1 VNKKLAENKPS
12 PQKLFENKPLTP
24 FVSWL
29 NRRGLRFKLMFVVGI
44 LTLVVMVVLSVLL
57 YNLQRQQLVQN
68 AQNGTSMVSS
78 LLEANLRHA
87 MLTYDRDIVDEILV
101 ESIQNPNVK
110 SIKILNGEGIVK
122 YSTDPSQV
130 ETTIS
135 IQEETCQNCHA
146 VDDPS
151 TDKTVVIQPANP
163 REIPFLLNVNL
174 IQNEPACY
182 DCHDSK
188 DKILGLLM
196 VEMSLSGVYSLFSN
210 NFWKIALLVFLATL
224 SIIFLLIPNLE
235 HRVIQ
240 PVYKLKKGIEG
251 INRGILDFSVATAH
265 HDEIGD
271 LARSFDQMRVQL
283 KNSNAQ
289 RDQREQELAI
299 LYQVGLT
306 ATQLHDVNKIMEF
319 ALDTVINKFGMAD
332 SLIFLW
338 SEEDQRYTVRASHGI
353 SQEQIDE
360 INKRRQAGFDFIQQ
374 VAETGKE
381 LFIPN
386 VAADDRVDL
395 IWQEKD
401 RSYISF
407 PLMSRGRVLGVM
419 ETVSRNGYL
428 LNLHEIEFLKAIGR
442 QIGSAIDT
450 AKLLADTNQSEKE
463 AQLLYTLGTS
473 ISSSLALR
481 EVLDRVAEAAIALIK
496 ADVSLVALADE
507 NQPMVEVRAAI
518 GECAAVYKGK
528 RNSVAKGTQGFQ
540 LVLGKPIFSHDIG
553 ATNTLKLD
561 ASDPPVPAVKAFLT
575 VPMLLGAKFYGC
587 IEVIRYYDQNFTN
600 NEAKLISRLAN
611 HVVVVIENAMLYR
624 QLRYVS
630 ALEEQGRL
638 ARELHD
644 HLAQSLGFLNI
655 KASLTDD
662 LLTNQ
667 KLEEAHESLLE
678 LKRVTK
684 SVYMDVREGIFN
696 LRSTASTVVGFFPT
710 LRAYLNEYR
719 EHYGLDVR
727 IEAYVDPEIE
737 LSPEVANQLM
747 RIIQEALTN
756 VRKHAQATL
765 VWVRCRMEK
774 DMINIRIEDNGAGF
788 NFANKI
794 EDQHYGLQIMKER
807 AESVGGTV
815 EIESQPGKGTCV
827 IIKAP
832 FTILE

>member
-1 VNKKLAENKPS
+1 MNKKQNKNNLN
-12 PQKLFENKPLTP
+12 PQKIDRNKLFAP

-29 NRRGLRFKLMFVVGI
+29 NERGLRFKLMFVVGS
-44 LTLVVMVVLSVLL
+44 LTLIVMVVLSVLL
-57 YNLQRQQLVQN
+57 YNLQRQQLVEN
-68 AQNGTSMVSS
+68 AQNGTAMVST

-87 MLTYDRDIVDEILV
+87 MLTYDRDMVNDILV
-101 ESIQNPNVK
+101 ESMQNPNVR
-110 SIKILNGEGIVK
+110 SIKILNGEGTVK
-122 YSTDPSQV
+122 YSTNPFQV

-135 IQEETCQNCHA
+135 IQEEACQNCHA
-146 VDDPS
+146 VADPS
-151 TDKTVVIQPANP
+151 TDKTVVIQPTNRA
-163 REIPFLLNVNL
+163 EIPFLLNVNL
-174 IQNEPACY
+174 ITNEPACY

-188 DKILGLLM
+188 DRILGLLM

-210 NFWKIALLVFLATL
+210 NFWKIALIVFLATL
-224 SIIFLLIPNLE
+224 SIILLLIPVLE

-251 INRGILDFSVATAH
+251 INRGALDYSVASAH

-271 LARSFDQMRVQL
+271 LARSFDQMRNQL
-283 KNSNAQ
+283 KNSDAQ

-306 ATQLHDVNKIMEF
+306 ATQLHDVNKIMEY
-319 ALDTVINKFGMAD
+319 ALDTVVNKFGMAD

-338 SEEDQRYTVRASHGI
+338 NEEDQKYTVRASHGI
-353 SQEQIDE
+353 SSDQIDE
-360 INKRRQAGFDFIQQ
+360 INRRRQAGFDFIQQ
-374 VAETGKE
+374 VAETGNE

-386 VAADDRVDL
+386 VSADDRVDL

-419 ETVSRNGYL
+419 ETVSRNGVL
-428 LNLHEIEFLKAIGR
+428 LSLHEVEFLKAIGR

-450 AKLLADTNQSEKE
+450 AKLLADTHQSEKE

-481 EVLDRVAEAAIALIK
+481 EVLDRVAAAAIELIK
-496 ADVSLVALADE
+496 SDVGLVALADE
-507 NQPMVEVRAAI
+507 NYSMVEVRAAI
-518 GECAAVYKGK
+518 GEGAAVYKGK
-528 RNSVAKGTQGFQ
+528 RNSVAKGTQGYQ
-540 LVLGKPIFSHDIG
+540 LVMGKPIFSHDIG

-561 ASDPPVPAVKAFLT
+561 SLDPPVPEVKAFLT
-575 VPMLLGAKFYGC
+575 VPMILGEKFYGC
-587 IEVIRYYDQNFTN
+587 IEVMRFHDQKFSN

-624 QLRYVS
+624 QLRYVA

-696 LRSTASTVVGFFPT
+696 LRTTASTVVGFFPT
-710 LRAYLNEYR
+710 LRAYLKEYS
-719 EHYGLDVR
+719 EHYGLEVR
-727 IEAYVDPEIE
+727 IEADVDPEIE

-756 VRKHAQATL
+756 VRKHAQATIA
-765 VWVRCRMEK
+765 WVRCQLNKET
-774 DMINIRIEDNGAGF
+774 IIIRVEDNGEGF
-788 NFANKI
+788 TFTNKG
-794 EDQHYGLQIMKER
+794 ENQHYGLQIMKER

-815 EIESQPGKGTCV
+815 QIESQPGKGTCV
-827 IIKAP
+827 IIEAP
-832 FTILE
+832 FLILE